1 MIPIVGALL
10 GTLAENGLTLLS
22 SAIQAK
28 GKQIVEEKWGVKIPD
43 NPTPADVESLRQLQ
57 YEHEEKLLE
66 LGIEKAKIEQE
77 ELKALLEAQ
86 ANQENNVSDRWKA
99 DMASDSWLSKN
110 IRPMTL
116 VYILTAYL
124 LFAGLSAAGINV
136 QESYVSL
143 LGQWGMLVMTA
154 YFGGRTVEKVM
165 ELRNKGDKWVLHKN
179 KPLSSW
185 MLANWFS
192 TLRNKDSLL
201 PVES

>member
-1 MIPIVGALL
+1 MIPIIGALL
-10 GTLAENGLTLLS
+10 GTLAQNGLGLLS

-28 GKQIVEEKWGVKIPD
+28 GKEVVEKTLGVKIPD
-43 NPTPADVESLRQLQ
+43 DPTPADVEKLRQLQ
-57 YEHEEKLLE
+57 FDHEERLLE
-66 LGIEKAKIEQE
+66 LGIEKARIEQE
-77 ELKALLEAQ
+77 ELKALLAAQ
-86 ANQENNVSDRWKA
+86 ANQEDNVSNRWEA

-124 LFAGLSAAGINV
+124 LFAALSAAGINV

-165 ELRNKGDKWVLHKN
+165 EMRKGGK
-179 KPLSSW
+179 
-185 MLANWFS
+185 
-192 TLRNKDSLL
+192 
-201 PVES
+201 E

>member
-10 GTLAENGLTLLS
+10 GPLAESGLGLLS

-28 GKQIVEEKWGVKIPD
+28 GKQIVEDKLGVKIPD
-43 NPTPADVESLRQLQ
+43 NPTPADVENLRQLQ

-66 LGIEKAKIEQE
+66 LGIEKARLEQE
-77 ELKALLEAQ
+77 ELKALLLAQ

-165 ELRNKGDKWVLHKN
+165 ELRNKGDK
-179 KPLSSW
+179 
-185 MLANWFS
+185 
-192 TLRNKDSLL
+192 
-201 PVES
+201 